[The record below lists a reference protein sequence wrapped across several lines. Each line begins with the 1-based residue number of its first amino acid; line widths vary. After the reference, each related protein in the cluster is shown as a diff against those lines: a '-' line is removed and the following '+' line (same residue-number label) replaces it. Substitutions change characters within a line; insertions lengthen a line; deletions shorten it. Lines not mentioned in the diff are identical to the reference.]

1 MEPALFAQRSS
12 ELIGLVD
19 GDCFYVSCHRLFE
32 PRLKGRPVCIL
43 SSNDSAVVSR
53 SDEAKALGVKMSQ
66 PRWELDEL
74 VRRQGLVLL
83 SSNFQLYQDL
93 HGRFM
98 RSLESQVSGISVY
111 SVDKSKLYSAG
122 T

>member
-1 MEPALFAQRSS
+1 
-12 ELIGLVD
+12 
-19 GDCFYVSCHRLFE
+19 
-32 PRLKGRPVCIL
+32 
-43 SSNDSAVVSR
+43 
-53 SDEAKALGVKMSQ
+53 MSQ

-93 HGRFM
+93 HGKFM